1 MVKILKRVLKMSVIA
16 LLIAALFSIP
26 TIAQYEEEGLY
37 YSDMMIKN
45 GTFTWYVNQ
54 SLNYYEEIPTGSN
67 FTVKLKDSLY
77 PGPLTEEELQKV
89 YASIKIDG
97 DKYTG
102 EGFPLFWQIFSTD
115 ENGTTTSIKD
125 DFASKPELFN
135 VSDVSSDVFRVNF
148 TLFDDPYTLYIE
160 LDIDSTTGITIR
172 YYEHFDDGADL
183 EAFLELIYTGYAVE
197 ASIQF
202 LWALVGIVSISSLMV
217 LIRKRKRN

>member
-1 MVKILKRVLKMSVIA
+1 MIA
-16 LLIAALFSIP
+16 LLVVALFSIP
-26 TIAQYEEEGLY
+26 TIAQDEDGLY

-54 SLNYYEEIPTGSN
+54 SLNYYEEIPAGSN

-77 PGPLTEEELQKV
+77 PGPLTEEELEKV

-102 EGFPLFWQIFSTD
+102 EGFPLFWQIFKVED
-115 ENGTTTSIKD
+115 GNTTSIKE
-125 DFASKPELFN
+125 DFQDEPDLFN
-135 VSDVSSDVFRVNF
+135 VSDVSSDVFCVNF

-172 YYEHFDDGADL
+172 YFEHFDDGADL
-183 EAFLELIYTGYAVE
+183 EAILELIYTGYAVE

-202 LWALVGIVSISSLMV
+202 LWALVGLVSISSLV
-217 LIRKRKRN
+217 IIIRKRRRN

>member
-1 MVKILKRVLKMSVIA
+1 MKRVLKMSVIA

-54 SLNYYEEIPTGSN
+54 SLNYYEEIPAGSN

-77 PGPLTEEELQKV
+77 PGPLSEEELQKV

-102 EGFPLFWQIFSTD
+102 EGFPLFWHTHFTD
-115 ENGTTTSIKD
+115 ENGTTLTIKE

-135 VSDVSSDVFRVNF
+135 TSDISADVFEVNF

-160 LDIDSTTGITIR
+160 LYIDSTTGITTR

-202 LWALVGIVSISSLMV
+202 LWTLVGLVGISSLV
-217 LIRKRKRN
+217 ILLKKRKRVI

>member
-1 MVKILKRVLKMSVIA
+1 MVKILKRVLKIGVIA
-16 LLIAALFSIP
+16 LLVAALFSIP
-26 TIAQYEEEGLY
+26 TIAQNENELY

-54 SLNYYEEIPTGSN
+54 SLNYYEDIPAGSN

-102 EGFPLFWQIFSTD
+102 EGFPLFWQTHFMD
-115 ENGTTTSIKD
+115 ENDTTVTIKE
-125 DFASKPELFN
+125 DFESKPELFN
-135 VSDVSSDVFRVNF
+135 TSDISADVFRVNF

-160 LDIDSTTGITIR
+160 LNIDSTTGLTIR

-183 EAFLELIYTGYAVE
+183 EAILELVYTGYAVE

-202 LWALVGIVSISSLMV
+202 LWTLVGLISISSLIILV
-217 LIRKRKRN
+217 RKIKRT